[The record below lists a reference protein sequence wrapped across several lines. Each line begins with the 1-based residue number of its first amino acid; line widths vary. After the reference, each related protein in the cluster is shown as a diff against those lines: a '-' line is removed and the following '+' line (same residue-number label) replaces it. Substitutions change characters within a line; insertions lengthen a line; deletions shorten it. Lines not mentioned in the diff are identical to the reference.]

1 MAGATTNQKFQYVK
15 VKQLKELNIYLK
27 YFEAVYSDKETQ
39 WLAHT
44 LLDYC
49 D

>member
-1 MAGATTNQKFQYVK
+1 MTGATTTHKFQYVK
-15 VKQLKELNIYLK
+15 VKELKELNVYLK
-27 YFEAVYSDKETQ
+27 YFDAIYSDNETK
-39 WLAHT
+39 WLANT